1 MPKSV
6 VIVKRI
12 IDLILSV
19 MGLALTLPF
28 YPFIALAIKLDS
40 RGPVFFRQQ
49 RVGLSTED
57 RLHYFHMIKFRSMRS
72 DAEQTSG
79 PVWAVDND
87 PRITPV
93 GRILRKA
100 RLDELP
106 QLFNVLIGDMSIVGP
121 RPERPHF
128 VEKLD
133 QQIPYYSERIN
144 QVKPGI
150 TGYAQI
156 NCEYDTS
163 EESVK
168 TKLYYDHAY
177 AARLTTFKQFLA
189 ADLEIMIKT
198 VTVMF
203 TGKGAK

>member
-6 VIVKRI
+6 VFTKRAMDI
-12 IDLILSV
+12 I
-19 MGLALTLPF
+19 LALIGLLITLPLV
-28 YPFIALAIKLDS
+28 PLLALAIKLDS
-40 RGPVFFRQQ
+40 KGPVFFKQK
-49 RVGLSTED
+49 RVGLATD
-57 RLHYFHMIKFRSMRS
+57 QGVHYFYMIKFRSMRS
-72 DAEQTSG
+72 DAETASG
-79 PVWAVDND
+79 PVWATEND
-87 PRITPV
+87 PRITRV
-93 GRILRKA
+93 GRFLRKS

-106 QLFNVLIGDMSIVGP
+106 QLFNVLAGDMSIVGP

-133 QQIPYYSERIN
+133 QSIPYYNERVFH
-144 QVKPGI
+144 VKPGI
-150 TGYAQI
+150 TGFAQI

-168 TKLYYDHAY
+168 TKLLYDHAY
-177 AARLTTFKQFLA
+177 AARLTSFGEFIR
-189 ADLEIMIKT
+189 ADLEIMVKT